1 MGKRSLMIAVLLA
14 CLVVSPLS
22 ISIAAEEI
30 HLATSTVGGIYYS
43 LGVPICQVLNKYI
56 PEIHVTPEMT
66 IGTVENLRLLGQ
78 GKVQMGISLPL
89 KTIEALNG
97 TGTFKE
103 KIAVRTIMHL
113 TPVVN
118 VFVALANSG
127 IKTVEDLK
135 GKRVNLGQPGGLDQN
150 SLNLLAVYGLTIKD
164 IKPSVQG
171 VGAGV
176 DALKDGKFD
185 AVITT
190 IPLISQLMAT
200 HEITILWPDEAHI
213 NKMIAGNPGYGKWLM
228 PAGKIKGVDKAL
240 YVPDFGCTLSC
251 REDMDPQLVYK
262 MTKAL
267 VEHLD
272 ELKAMF
278 PEYDYVTKE
287 WAAESMGVPLHPGA
301 AKYYKEVGLIK

>member
-1 MGKRSLMIAVLLA
+1 M
-14 CLVVSPLS
+14 
-22 ISIAAEEI
+22 AAEEI

-43 LGVPICQVLNKYI
+43 LGVPISQVLNKYI

-78 GKVQMGISLPL
+78 SKVEMGISLPL

-103 KIAVRTIMHL
+103 KIPVRTVMRL

-118 VFVALANSG
+118 VFVTLPNSG
-127 IKTVEDLK
+127 IKTHEDLK

-150 SLNLLAVYGLTIKD
+150 SLNLLAAYGLTIKD

-190 IPLISQLMAT
+190 IPLINQLMAT
-200 HEITILWPDEAHI
+200 HQITILWPDEAHI
-213 NKMIAGNPGYGKWLM
+213 NKMVASNPGYGKWLM
-228 PAGKIKGVDKAL
+228 PAGKIKGIDKPML
-240 YVPDFGCTLSC
+240 TPDFGCTLSC

-267 VEHLD
+267 MEHLD

-278 PEYDYVTKE
+278 AEYEYVTKE
-287 WAAESMGVPLHPGA
+287 WAAETMGVPHHAGA
-301 AKYYKEVGLIK
+301 AKYYKEVGLVK